1 MLVNICRYWKDIF
14 ESNVVGS
21 SMEFAWRIQIL
32 IQTFGIFVSGPQDTH
47 QAANISEHQL
57 ARPGNWIQISE
68 TDKMEITNHIAL
80 FVTNSTNN

>member
-1 MLVNICRYWKDIF
+1 
-14 ESNVVGS
+14 
-21 SMEFAWRIQIL
+21 MEFAWRIQIL
-32 IQTFGIFVSGPQDTH
+32 IQTSGIFVSEPQDTH

-80 FVTNSTNN
+80 FVTNSTNNEDIPRQCEIGVDSGKK